1 MHNGMAKLNYLFFIH
16 PLQYQLSVSEF
27 NVRLS
32 QSPNKGF
39 IEVKDGSTWRK
50 VNEERWDENRQK
62 MLCQHLKFNETDQNN
77 IITKNIGSG
86 NEIATGDL
94 ICYGTQPS
102 GTSCCIHLEPSISTS
117 STTVPYVT
125 CGMLSDHKPLF
136 LLIDTFATSILR
148 IQVEF
153 CCN

>member
-1 MHNGMAKLNYLFFIH
+1 MIYTV
-16 PLQYQLSVSEF
+16 QYQLSISEF

-62 MLCQHLKFNETDQNN
+62 MLCQHLKFNETDENN

-102 GTSCCIHLEPSISTS
+102 GKSCCIHLEPSISTS

-125 CGMLSDHKPLF
+125 CGMLSDHETLF
-136 LLIDTFATSILR
+136 LVIKYVRNLYCASKSNFAVIELVNR
-148 IQVEF
+148 K
-153 CCN
+153 N

>member
-1 MHNGMAKLNYLFFIH
+1 MAWQSWITFFFVH
-16 PLQYQLSVSEF
+16 PVHYQLSISEF

-62 MLCQHLKFNETDQNN
+62 MLCQHLKFNETDENN

-86 NEIATGDL
+86 SEIATGDL
-94 ICYGTQPS
+94 HDCVMGHNQVEHPVV
-102 GTSCCIHLEPSISTS
+102 SISS
-117 STTVPYVT
+117 HLY
-125 CGMLSDHKPLF
+125 PL
-136 LLIDTFATSILR
+136 
-148 IQVEF
+148 QVLPF
-153 CCN
+153 HMSRVVC